1 MKGITYKAEELT
13 YTTVRT
19 GDPTYINC
27 NFKYI
32 SLEILA
38 RRGFVLLKVLKLIEI
53 PNLNS
58 VIIPPLMLRWDSGLK
73 PCEPVGRRP
82 EDR

>member
-1 MKGITYKAEELT
+1 MKGMTYNVEGLA
-13 YTTVRT
+13 YTAKKI

>member
-32 SLEILA
+32 YVEILA
-38 RRGFVLLKVLKLIEI
+38 LRGFVLLKVLKLIEI
-53 PNLNS
+53 PNLQSSHYSALNAS
-58 VIIPPLMLRWDSGLK
+58 MGFRVEAL
-73 PCEPVGRRP
+73 
-82 EDR
+82 